1 MILAMHFRAF
11 GTGRVAQPSWRGEVT
26 GDDKGKGPV
35 YRCQRGRDEHK
46 GHYRGEFLFIV
57 DLNGRDLAMLEAINL
72 PRRSLNEIKSPH
84 LMDLVHFRSYPEHA
98 ASTP

>member
-26 GDDKGKGPV
+26 GGDEGIGPV
-35 YRCQRGRDEHK
+35 YRQRDNDEHK
-46 GHYRGEFLFIV
+46 GHYRGEFFFIV
-57 DLNGRDLAMLEAINL
+57 DLHGRDLAMLAAITL